1 MQVIL
6 AKNWWPLVIRGL
18 AAILLGVITVVRN
31 AISIDEL
38 ALLFFVYALFD
49 GVVGIAGAAR
59 AGEAH
64 SRWTNLVIEGLTGIG
79 AAVAVIT
86 LRATGAVLPLESV
99 IAAWALATGVLEIAA
114 ARQLRNHIAG
124 EWLLALSGTASLALG
139 IMTIAL
145 PRPNTAWNCIPR
157 RRVRIC
163 VWNSADRTGIPPP
176 IMVEKIRSQSAGERP
191 GAHRMIVP

>member
-6 AKNWWPLVIRGL
+6 AKNWWSLVIRGL
-18 AAILLGVITVVRN
+18 AAILLGLITVVRN

-59 AGEAH
+59 AGEVH
-64 SRWTNLVIEGLTGIG
+64 SRWTTTLMIEGLTGIG

-86 LRATGAVLPLESV
+86 LEARGAVLPMESV

-145 PRPNTAWNCIPR
+145 PRANTAGIAS
-157 RRVRIC
+157 RVGAYGFAFGIVLIALGFRLRS
-163 VWNSADRTGIPPP
+163 WSRKSAAKPPASARART
-176 IMVEKIRSQSAGERP
+176 A
-191 GAHRMIVP
+191 

>member
-1 MQVIL
+1 VQVIL
-6 AKNWWPLVIRGL
+6 AKNWWSLVIRGL

-64 SRWTNLVIEGLTGIG
+64 NRWTNLMIEGLIGIG

-114 ARQLRNHIAG
+114 ARQLRNHVGG

-145 PRPNTAWNCIPR
+145 PRANTAGIAS
-157 RRVRIC
+157 RVGAYGFAFGIVLIALAFRLRS
-163 VWNSADRTGIPPP
+163 WSRKSAAKPPASARART
-176 IMVEKIRSQSAGERP
+176 A
-191 GAHRMIVP
+191 

>member
-6 AKNWWPLVIRGL
+6 AKNWWSLVIRGM

-38 ALLFFVYALFD
+38 GLLFFVYALFD

-64 SRWTNLVIEGLTGIG
+64 SRWTNLMIEGLTGMG

-114 ARQLRNHIAG
+114 ARRLRKHIAG
-124 EWLLALSGTASLALG
+124 EWLLALSSTASLALG

-145 PRPNTAWNCIPR
+145 PRANTAGIAS
-157 RRVRIC
+157 RVGAYGFAFGIVLIALAFRLRS
-163 VWNSADRTGIPPP
+163 WSRKSAARPPASARART
-176 IMVEKIRSQSAGERP
+176 A
-191 GAHRMIVP
+191 

>member
-1 MQVIL
+1 VQVIL
-6 AKNWWPLVIRGL
+6 AKNWWSLVIRGL
-18 AAILLGVITVVRN
+18 AAILVGVITVIRN

-64 SRWTNLVIEGLTGIG
+64 SRWTTTLMIEGMTGIG

-86 LRATGAVLPLESV
+86 LEATGAVLPLESV

-124 EWLLALSGTASLALG
+124 EWLLALSGMASLALG

-145 PRPNTAWNCIPR
+145 PRANTAGIASRVGAYGFAFGIVLIALGFRLRSWSRKPSGQKPA
-157 RRVRIC
+157 RVRQ
-163 VWNSADRTGIPPP
+163 RT
-176 IMVEKIRSQSAGERP
+176 A
-191 GAHRMIVP
+191 

>member
-6 AKNWWPLVIRGL
+6 AKNWWSLVIRGL

-64 SRWTNLVIEGLTGIG
+64 SRWTSLMIEGLTGIG

-114 ARQLRNHIAG
+114 ARRMRKHIAG
-124 EWLLALSGTASLALG
+124 EWLLALSSTASLALG

-145 PRPNTAWNCIPR
+145 PRANTAGIAS
-157 RRVRIC
+157 RVGAYGFAFGIVLIALAFRLRS
-163 VWNSADRTGIPPP
+163 WSRKSAARPPASARART
-176 IMVEKIRSQSAGERP
+176 A
-191 GAHRMIVP
+191 

>member
-6 AKNWWPLVIRGL
+6 AKNWWSLVIRGL
-18 AAILLGVITVVRN
+18 AAILVGVITVIRN

-64 SRWTNLVIEGLTGIG
+64 SRWTTLMIEGLTGIG

-86 LRATGAVLPLESV
+86 LQPTGAVLPLESV

-114 ARQLRNHIAG
+114 ARQLREHIAG

-145 PRPNTAWNCIPR
+145 PRANTAGTAS
-157 RRVRIC
+157 RVGAYGFAFGIVLIALGFRLRS
-163 VWNSADRTGIPPP
+163 WSRKSAAKPPASARART
-176 IMVEKIRSQSAGERP
+176 A
-191 GAHRMIVP
+191 